1 MATTD
6 RPPPLTGRAAAIKD
20 AARELLEEEGPD
32 GLAMR
37 ALAHRVGAH
46 PPAVYRHFADKSAIE
61 AAVVSE
67 GLTEIGDEMLTAL
80 RAAPAGGGLEAVAR
94 AYHDWAMRHPH
105 LYRLTMGRP
114 LPPAVDE
121 DAEFHA
127 GKAVREVAGGD
138 VMVARALWACVHGL
152 TIIELDGRLP
162 AGSDIDAIWAFA
174 LGALGDRL
182 GAKPAPSGPPRFS

>member
-1 MATTD
+1 MSTTERMD
-6 RPPPLTGRAAAIKD
+6 RPPPLTGRAAAIRD
-20 AARELLEEEGPD
+20 AARELLEQEGPD

-67 GLTEIGDEMLTAL
+67 GLWEIGDAM
-80 RAAPAGGGLEAVAR
+80 LEALHSADDPLSAMGR
-94 AYHDWAMRHPH
+94 AYRDWAMQHPH
-105 LYRLTMGRP
+105 LYRLTMGSP
-114 LPPAVDE
+114 LDPGVDD

-127 GKAVREVAGGD
+127 GKAVREITGGD
-138 VMVARALWACVHGL
+138 VMAARAIWACVHGL

-162 AGSDIDAIWAFA
+162 AGSDIDEIWDFA
-174 LGALGDRL
+174 LGALRDRL
-182 GAKPAPSGPPRFS
+182 NGVS

>member
-6 RPPPLTGRAAAIKD
+6 RPPPLTGRAAAIRD

-61 AAVVSE
+61 AAVISE
-67 GLTEIGDEMLTAL
+67 GLVEIGDAMLEAL
-80 RAAPAGGGLEAVAR
+80 HGAPPDDGLEAVAR
-94 AYHDWAMRHPH
+94 AYHDWATRHPH
-105 LYRLTMGRP
+105 LYRLSMGRP

-127 GKAVREVAGGD
+127 GKAVREVTGGD
-138 VMVARALWACVHGL
+138 VMIARAIWACVHGL

-162 AGSDIDAIWAFA
+162 AGSDKDAIWDYAI
-174 LGALGDRL
+174 GALREKL
-182 GAKPAPSGPPRFS
+182 ER

>member
-6 RPPPLTGRAAAIKD
+6 RPPPLTGRAAAIRD
-20 AARELLEEEGPD
+20 AARELLEQDGPD

-46 PPAVYRHFADKSAIE
+46 PPAVYRHFADKSAVE
-61 AAVVSE
+61 AAVISE
-67 GLTEIGDEMLTAL
+67 GLYEIGDEMLAAL
-80 RAAPAGGGLEAVAR
+80 EGSGDDGLEQVAA
-94 AYHDWAMRHPH
+94 AYHDWAVRHPH

-121 DAEFHA
+121 DAAFHA
-127 GKAVREVAGGD
+127 AKAVRAITDGD
-138 VMVARALWACVHGL
+138 LTASRAIWAFVHGL

-162 AGSDIDAIWAFA
+162 EDSDRDAIWAFGLSA
-174 LGALGDRL
+174 LRARL
-182 GAKPAPSGPPRFS
+182 DA

>member
-6 RPPPLTGRAAAIKD
+6 RPPPLTGRAAAIRD

-67 GLTEIGDEMLTAL
+67 GLVEIGDATLEAL
-80 RAAPAGGGLEAVAR
+80 HGAQSGHEIDAVAR
-94 AYHDWAMRHPH
+94 AYHDWATRHPH

-114 LPPAVDE
+114 LDPAVDE
-121 DAEFHA
+121 TAEFHA
-127 GKAVREVAGGD
+127 GRAVREVAGGD
-138 VMVARALWACVHGL
+138 VTIARALWACVHGL
-152 TIIELDGRLP
+152 TILELDGRLP
-162 AGSDIDAIWAFA
+162 AGSDTDAMWAFA
-174 LGALGDRL
+174 LGALRDRL
-182 GAKPAPSGPPRFS
+182 QG